1 MSRHF
6 HISEGQTIT
15 TTTTNTT
22 TGINHLSSVFSRVNL
37 GVTLHHHQ
45 QQHHHPHPTWTS
57 SYLERLS
64 QPKTHLNLKAM
75 GSSESSPPLLFNGSP
90 WSSHFRWIFS
100 STFSLDISALCSI
113 SCAQDR
119 CLMSP
124 KERVCFF
131 SNTFYYLM
139 SPCGMRTSEH
149 CQLTHTIDKY
159 WTINC
164 VVWNGATEWFIAEG
178 NFVFGLCFCH
188 LT

>member
-1 MSRHF
+1 MPMSRHF

-45 QQHHHPHPTWTS
+45 QHHHPHPT

-100 STFSLDISALCSI
+100 STFSLDISAPCSI

-149 CQLTHTIDKY
+149 CQ
-159 WTINC
+159 
-164 VVWNGATEWFIAEG
+164 
-178 NFVFGLCFCH
+178 
-188 LT
+188 